1 MKILRWWILLFF
13 LSWCYSSAPQW
24 AIESK
29 QNTILQEENK
39 YDALVPPAL
48 ELNDQLPLP
57 LFSHRAS
64 IATTPLPLPRE
75 LFDSPEPIFTNDP
88 ERPYTTLQ
96 ILNKP
101 RDFTTFQPF
110 EYQTSISWDV
120 QYAGQ
125 DAQAVYPSAFS
136 DQAIKIQDLSAYV
149 PLQNLGIQ
157 AYKGTLWYSS
167 GYLVLP
173 PFQFVVDAETIRLYQ
188 QEQFENI
195 LVEYPNM
202 FHQSWDRAP
211 YFFNNGLQYSNYIGD
226 DKDRVYFAPERSHI
240 ARIAKKPDFKILKP
254 QEITR
259 IFSQDSAFLSYEK
272 NDWTG
277 ATLLVEPIE
286 GALGVAYKA
295 GYILLA
301 YDGQEVNFLIDAQS
315 MYWDA
320 DIPTLADKNFYY
332 HIIYDIDSDWY
343 EVERG
348 VRA

>member
-1 MKILRWWILLFF
+1 M
-13 LSWCYSSAPQW
+13 
-24 AIESK
+24 
-29 QNTILQEENK
+29 
-39 YDALVPPAL
+39 
-48 ELNDQLPLP
+48 
-57 LFSHRAS
+57 
-64 IATTPLPLPRE
+64 
-75 LFDSPEPIFTNDP
+75 
-88 ERPYTTLQ
+88 
-96 ILNKP
+96 
-101 RDFTTFQPF
+101 
-110 EYQTSISWDV
+110 
-120 QYAGQ
+120 
-125 DAQAVYPSAFS
+125 
-136 DQAIKIQDLSAYV
+136 
-149 PLQNLGIQ
+149 
-157 AYKGTLWYSS
+157 
-167 GYLVLP
+167 
-173 PFQFVVDAETIRLYQ
+173 
-188 QEQFENI
+188 
-195 LVEYPNM
+195 
-202 FHQSWDRAP
+202 
-211 YFFNNGLQYSNYIGD
+211 
-226 DKDRVYFAPERSHI
+226 
-240 ARIAKKPDFKILKP
+240 KP